1 MKVSLDG
8 SFFELMILVRNLD
21 LVVVVRNY
29 FLCMVRYSNQNKNLL
44 RMYQLRV
51 STTCYKNVANLTC
64 NDFIWDKLVKYFENS
79 NVTEA
84 GLSDFHDLV
93 VKGMKMS
100 YRRLDLK
107 AIDS

>member
-1 MKVSLDG
+1 M
-8 SFFELMILVRNLD
+8 
-21 LVVVVRNY
+21 
-29 FLCMVRYSNQNKNLL
+29 
-44 RMYQLRV
+44 
-51 STTCYKNVANLTC
+51 ANLTC

-84 GLSDFHDLV
+84 GLSDFHALV

-100 YRRLDLK
+100 YGRLDLK